1 MKLLAFTYLSLINS
15 FLLLAMGDI
24 LLASPKFCIS
34 LIYYGELFT
43 TLSISEEGITLLF
56 FYYLFVF
63 SNTVWGFA
71 FFKSKYI
78 VCLLIFQALYFMLF
92 FAGLYFNILLIR
104 D

>member
-43 TLSISEEGITLLF
+43 TLSISEEGITSDKLRTF
-56 FYYLFVF
+56 D
-63 SNTVWGFA
+63 
-71 FFKSKYI
+71 
-78 VCLLIFQALYFMLF
+78 
-92 FAGLYFNILLIR
+92 GLEA
-104 D
+104 

>member
-43 TLSISEEGITLLF
+43 TLSMVVSEVLRTFVSDGLLF
-56 FYYLFVF
+56 L
-63 SNTVWGFA
+63 
-71 FFKSKYI
+71 
-78 VCLLIFQALYFMLF
+78 
-92 FAGLYFNILLIR
+92 R
-104 D
+104 

>member
-71 FFKSKYI
+71 FLRVNTLSVYWYFKYYTLCFFLQ
-78 VCLLIFQALYFMLF
+78 VCILIYF
-92 FAGLYFNILLIR
+92 
-104 D
+104 

>member
-63 SNTVWGFA
+63 SNTVWASLFLRVNTLSVYWYFKYYTLC
-71 FFKSKYI
+71 FFLQ
-78 VCLLIFQALYFMLF
+78 VCILIYF
-92 FAGLYFNILLIR
+92 
-104 D
+104 

>member
-56 FYYLFVF
+56 FIIYLFSQIQFGASLFLRV
-63 SNTVWGFA
+63 NTLSV
-71 FFKSKYI
+71 Y
-78 VCLLIFQALYFMLF
+78 
-92 FAGLYFNILLIR
+92 
-104 D
+104 

>member
-56 FYYLFVF
+56 F
-63 SNTVWGFA
+63 
-71 FFKSKYI
+71 
-78 VCLLIFQALYFMLF
+78 
-92 FAGLYFNILLIR
+92 
-104 D
+104 